1 MANKSL
7 GGYGTLVPTF
17 QDRPIPGRTMV
28 KNDAGG
34 YVFELDKW
42 ARLHRWLIL
51 GSEGGTYYTSEK
63 NLTFKNLDSVQD
75 CINEDG
81 LRVVSIIV
89 EISDAGR
96 APKNDPAL
104 FALAMC
110 SASDDEKV
118 RKAAI
123 DALPQVARTGTH
135 LFQYLGYLKQFRGWS
150 RMLRSG
156 VARWYTEKHPE
167 KLALQLVK
175 YRNREGWSHRDV
187 LRQAHSTAD
196 ASPEHKELIDWT
208 VHGTVPKVTKEQVLG
223 GDLARALEPGV
234 DDEQTA
240 AKPHLRLIKGFDR
253 VQKAKDG
260 EQAARLIKRYG
271 LPWEAVPPQFTTDPD
286 VRRALLPGMPLGA
299 LVRQLGLLTSLGVLD
314 TTGDEIEMVL
324 EKLSDKK
331 AIEGSRIHPVAA
343 LLALKT
349 YESGRGA
356 RRTWRPLPQIVDALD
371 DCFYLAFGNVEG
383 TGKRRMIALDVSGS
397 MSGSKAGTGFYG
409 GGFPDVPG
417 LPGLSPREAAA
428 AMAMVS
434 MKTGDPYEIVAFT
447 SQRSASQRRQYGHY
461 RDVPEV
467 FPGLSSLSYS
477 PRQRLD
483 DICKDTESMF
493 PGGTDCSLPM
503 RYATQMRREVDVFE
517 VYTDND
523 TWQGEIHASQALQGY
538 RKAMGINAKLVVVA
552 MTATNYSI
560 ADPRDAGMLDVAGF
574 DAATPNIISAFAD
587 DAL

>member
-7 GGYGTLVPTF
+7 GGYGTLVPTA
-17 QDRPIPGRTMV
+17 QTEKLCGRDQIQ
-28 KNDAGG
+28 NAAGG
-34 YVFELDKW
+34 FVFEVDKW
-42 ARLHRWLIL
+42 TQLNRWLIL
-51 GSEGGTYYTSEK
+51 GSTGGSYYASEK
-63 NLTFKNLDSVQD
+63 KLTFQNLDAVQA
-75 CINEDG
+75 CIDEDG
-81 LRVVSIIV
+81 LRTVSIIV

-96 APKNDPAL
+96 APKNDQAL
-104 FALAMC
+104 FALAMA
-110 SASDDEKV
+110 SATGNEAA
-118 RKAAI
+118 RKAAYV
-123 DALPQVARTGTH
+123 ALPKVARTATH
-135 LFQYLGYLKQFRGWS
+135 LFQFISYREQFARWS
-150 RMLRSG
+150 AGLRRAVG
-156 VARWYTEKHPE
+156 RWYTEKDPG

-175 YRNREGWSHRDV
+175 YRNREGWTHRDV
-187 LRQAHSTAD
+187 LRKAHVGANGHAAIESNAHRD
-196 ASPEHKELIDWT
+196 LIDWA
-208 VHGTVPKVTKEQVLG
+208 VHRTKTGLKKDDV
-223 GDLARALEPGV
+223 LEPENG
-234 DDEQTA
+234 
-240 AKPHLRLIKGFDR
+240 HMRLIKGFEK
-253 VQKAKDG
+253 VQKADTPEKV
-260 EQAARLIKRYG
+260 IKAIRNYG
-271 LPWEAVPPQFTTDPD
+271 LPWEAVPPQFVND
-286 VRRALLPGMPLGA
+286 VEVRYELLKGMPVGA
-299 LVRQLGLLTSLGVLD
+299 LVRQLGLLTDLGVLAP
-314 TTGDEIEMVL
+314 
-324 EKLSDKK
+324 LSAGLDIALRRLRDPEAVKF
-331 AIEGSRIHPVAA
+331 SRIHPISV

-349 YESGRGA
+349 YESGRGE

-397 MSGSKAGTGFYG
+397 MSGSKTSGGFFG
-409 GGFPDVPG
+409 NFPDVPG
-417 LPGLSPREAAA
+417 FPGLSPREAAA

-447 SQRSASQRRQYGHY
+447 SQRSTSQRRQYSHY

-503 RYATQMRREVDVFE
+503 RYAAQMRREVDVFE
-517 VYTDND
+517 IYTDSD

-587 DAL
+587 GEL